1 MKKYPYKTEDAV
13 SIQNFSIKYHHI
25 AYLTSNK
32 AIVGNLTTMF
42 GRYIS
47 SDRAPQDSNS
57 WEITETHKKLN
68 LTIIILQK
76 LEKLLPE
83 VFTTVALRKELKN
96 SSELAT
102 ITVWLVI

>member
-13 SIQNFSIKYHHI
+13 SIQNFSIKYRHI

-68 LTIIILQK
+68 LKINYSKITKL
-76 LEKLLPE
+76 LEKQFLNVQWVKLP
-83 VFTTVALRKELKN
+83 LSN
-96 SSELAT
+96 Y
-102 ITVWLVI
+102 

>member
-13 SIQNFSIKYHHI
+13 SIQNFSIKYRHI
-25 AYLTSNK
+25 AYLTSKK

-68 LTIIILQK
+68 LTINYSKITKL
-76 LEKLLPE
+76 LEKQFLNVQWVKLP
-83 VFTTVALRKELKN
+83 LSN
-96 SSELAT
+96 Y
-102 ITVWLVI
+102 

>member
-1 MKKYPYKTEDAV
+1 MP
-13 SIQNFSIKYHHI
+13 QNIHDICHI

-57 WEITETHKKLN
+57 WEVTETHKKLN
-68 LTIIILQK
+68 LTINYSKITKL
-76 LEKLLPE
+76 LEKQFLNVQWVKLP
-83 VFTTVALRKELKN
+83 LSN
-96 SSELAT
+96 Y
-102 ITVWLVI
+102 

>member
-68 LTIIILQK
+68 LTINYSKITKL
-76 LEKLLPE
+76 LEKQFLNVQWVKLP
-83 VFTTVALRKELKN
+83 LSN
-96 SSELAT
+96 Y
-102 ITVWLVI
+102 

>member
-57 WEITETHKKLN
+57 WEVTETHKKLN
-68 LTIIILQK
+68 LTINYSKITKL
-76 LEKLLPE
+76 LEKQFLNVQWVKLP
-83 VFTTVALRKELKN
+83 LSN
-96 SSELAT
+96 Y
-102 ITVWLVI
+102 

>member
-13 SIQNFSIKYHHI
+13 SIQNFSIKYRHI

-57 WEITETHKKLN
+57 WEVTETHKKLN
-68 LTIIILQK
+68 LTINYSKITKL
-76 LEKLLPE
+76 LEKQFLNVQWVKLP
-83 VFTTVALRKELKN
+83 LSN
-96 SSELAT
+96 Y
-102 ITVWLVI
+102 

>member
-13 SIQNFSIKYHHI
+13 SIQNFSINYHHI

-68 LTIIILQK
+68 LTINYSKITKL
-76 LEKLLPE
+76 LEKQFLNVQWVKLP
-83 VFTTVALRKELKN
+83 LSN
-96 SSELAT
+96 Y
-102 ITVWLVI
+102 

>member
-13 SIQNFSIKYHHI
+13 SIQNFSIKYRHI
-25 AYLTSNK
+25 AYLTECSYLTSNK

-68 LTIIILQK
+68 LTINYSKITKL
-76 LEKLLPE
+76 LEKQFLNVQWVKLP
-83 VFTTVALRKELKN
+83 LSN
-96 SSELAT
+96 Y
-102 ITVWLVI
+102 

>member
-13 SIQNFSIKYHHI
+13 SIQNFSIKYRHI

-68 LTIIILQK
+68 LTINYSKITKL
-76 LEKLLPE
+76 LEKQFLNVQWVKLP
-83 VFTTVALRKELKN
+83 LSN
-96 SSELAT
+96 Y
-102 ITVWLVI
+102 